1 MNNPVLRFLVK
12 GILGRL
18 LAYGALAVGFLLL
31 YRGFQAGDLGT
42 GVPLGLGGGVV
53 ILIGMFFMMTVR
65 RAEPPMAPSENGP
78 LDPDNQEDGTG
89 DPIDR
94 SNKGG

>member
-53 ILIGMFFMMTVR
+53 ILIGMYLMVTVR
-65 RAEPPMAPSENGP
+65 GAEPPTAPSDTGSV
-78 LDPDNQEDGTG
+78 DPDNEEDGTG
-89 DPIDR
+89 DSIDR

>member
-1 MNNPVLRFLVK
+1 MGNSVLRYLVK

-18 LAYGALAVGFLLL
+18 LAYGALAAGFLLI

-53 ILIGMFFMMTVR
+53 ILIGMYLMVTVR
-65 RAEPPMAPSENGP
+65 HAEPPMAPSDKGQ
-78 LDPDNQEDGTG
+78 LDPDNQEDSTG